1 MAAGSYDYV
10 LVGAEYPLR
19 RYVWPPDG
27 AVARRTG
34 DGAVVDSELRVH
46 GLDGLRV
53 VDASV
58 MPRLIRGHTHAPTL
72 MIAERAA
79 DLIRGSKNERGPLQ
93 V

>member
-19 RYVWPPDG
+19 RYVGRPMGPWPG
-27 AVARRTG
+27 APAMAPSSTVTTGARPGRL
-34 DGAVVDSELRVH
+34 A
-46 GLDGLRV
+46 
-53 VDASV
+53 DASV

-72 MIAERAA
+72 MIAERSA